1 MEKSRA
7 ERVANPYWTQTDI
20 QEVLNMPYKVAK
32 KVFHEADRIETD
44 ELKDYRPY
52 TNRVRQETVLR
63 LLRLKK
69 ADIA

>member
-20 QEVLNMPYKVAK
+20 QKVLDMPYKVAK
-32 KVFHEADRIETD
+32 KVYTDADKIETD
-44 ELKDYRPY
+44 ELRDYRPY
-52 TNRVRQETVLR
+52 TNRVRQETVLK